1 MEGGIHQ
8 STTGSLTSLPQ
19 ELFGIQFY
27 CLLLVQC
34 NVDYLTVGLLLGEPI
49 AVKPAFPEYSW
60 LVSVKV
66 DVWCRGRHVV
76 TCRSR
81 PSTLS
86 CIKTNNELLLLAST
100 RFLSSHD

>member
-1 MEGGIHQ
+1 MPVVL
-8 STTGSLTSLPQ
+8 STIYDEYNRNASQP
-19 ELFGIQFY
+19 EFRFGYTCVVQKAT
-27 CLLLVQC
+27 CL
-34 NVDYLTVGLLLGEPI
+34 GLQLGEPI
-49 AVKPAFPEYSW
+49 AVNPAFPEYSW

-66 DVWCRGRHVV
+66 DVWCRDRHVV

-100 RFLSSHD
+100 RLLCA